1 MDDISE
7 LLKQSLGLDVSSI
20 GRSTVERAVTSRMT
34 ACALTDPGEY
44 REYVRSSRTELQA
57 LIEAVVVPETWFFRD
72 PEAFAVLARAA
83 VDDRWVQGGRTMRV
97 LSVPCSTGEEPY
109 SIAMALLDA
118 GLAPETFHVDAIDVS
133 REAVARTTAAQYGRN
148 SFRGRDLDYRDRHFS
163 AGNGSYHLAERV
175 RNQVSVR
182 QGNLFS
188 LDAPGESNCY
198 DAIFCRNLM
207 IYFDRPTQDRA
218 VLTLQRRLGSNGLL
232 FVAPSETAIV
242 LNHAFTPVKV
252 PLAFAFR
259 RSSHEAAVRK
269 SPRITS
275 VPPQPVPRTVPAQSV
290 LRTLA
295 APASGPHGAVETES
309 LLDEA
314 ARLANGG
321 NLPEAAKRCEA
332 HLKRFGPSARV
343 FHLLGMVRDAAGAPS
358 EAAAWYRKALYLDPH
373 HQEVLLHLALI
384 LEQLGEH
391 AESSRLRA
399 RAARVRP
406 SSAHPHDNVA

>member
-1 MDDISE
+1 MDDIAQ

-20 GRSTVERAVTSRMT
+20 GRSAVERAVTSRMS
-34 ACALTDPGEY
+34 ACALTDLGEY
-44 REYVRSSRTELQA
+44 RERVRSSLAELQA

-83 VDDRWVQGGRTMRV
+83 VHDRWAKGGRTMRV

-118 GLAPETFHVDAIDVS
+118 GLAPATFHVDAIDVS
-133 REAVARTTAAQYGRN
+133 GEAIARATAARYGRN
-148 SFRGRDLDYRDRHFS
+148 SFRGHDLEYRRRHFS
-163 AGNGSYHLAERV
+163 AGHGEYHLAERV
-175 RNQVSVR
+175 RSQVSLH

-188 LDAPGESNCY
+188 LDAPGEPTCY

-218 VLTLQRRLGSNGLL
+218 VLTLQHRLAANGLL

-242 LNHAFTPVKV
+242 LNHAFTPVKA

-259 RSSHEAAVRK
+259 RSGHEPAARK
-269 SPRITS
+269 SPRIASTPRPAQRS
-275 VPPQPVPRTVPAQSV
+275 VPARSV
-290 LRTLA
+290 RRTLA
-295 APASGPHGAVETES
+295 TPMPVPDSAVEAER

-314 ARLANGG
+314 ARLANAGR
-321 NLPEAAKRCEA
+321 LLDAANRCEA

-373 HQEVLLHLALI
+373 HQEVLVHLALI
-384 LEQLGEH
+384 LEHLGEH
-391 AESSRLRA
+391 DESSRLRA
-399 RAARVRP
+399 RAARARP
-406 SSAHPHDNVA
+406 SSGNPHDTAA